1 MSVGNLRSAIDA
13 ARDRP
18 LARLIT
24 ALGIPLVGGTMARL
38 VARRFRSLAVL
49 LAASEEELAE
59 LEGVGPEIARSV
71 VDWGADPANKGL
83 VKKLAK
89 ARVRLSDP
97 DPEGVDTDL
106 LEGVVVVLTGTL
118 ESLPRDQARAAIEDR
133 GGKVTGSVSGR
144 TSAVVAGANPG
155 SKLAKAE
162 GLSVPV
168 LDEAGFLRLLKEGP
182 SALGE

>member
-1 MSVGNLRSAIDA
+1 MSAIDA
-13 ARDRP
+13 ARDRS

-38 VARRFRSLAVL
+38 LARRFRSLAVL
-49 LAASEEELAE
+49 LAAAEDELAD

-97 DPEGVDTDL
+97 EPEGVDTGL
-106 LEGVVVVLTGTL
+106 LKGVVVVLTGTL
-118 ESLPRDQARAAIEDR
+118 ESLSRDQVRGAIEDR

-162 GLSVPV
+162 GLGVPV
-168 LDEAGFLRLLKEGP
+168 LDEPGLLRLLEEGP
-182 SALGE
+182 SVLGG